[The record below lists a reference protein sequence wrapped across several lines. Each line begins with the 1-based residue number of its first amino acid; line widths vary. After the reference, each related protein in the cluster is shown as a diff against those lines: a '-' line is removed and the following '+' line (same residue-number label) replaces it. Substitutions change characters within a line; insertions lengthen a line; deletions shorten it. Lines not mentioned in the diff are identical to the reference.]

1 MKKIGLILLILIII
15 IITPV
20 FAQDEFVF
28 DKNVDKISIPIKVIN
43 NLVFIPMKVNG
54 VELNFLLDTG
64 VEEIILFSLED
75 NPDVKFYNSE
85 KINLRGLGSKEPI
98 EGLKTTNNVLEIGG
112 LKAVNELIYV
122 ILDESFNLSS
132 QIGIPVNGIIGYQFF
147 KDNLVSIN
155 YTKKKLVV
163 SKNSEINRSKLLKRY
178 EEIPITIEKHKPYLS
193 GNVLMDDKDVPVKLL
208 IDIGNSDSIW
218 LFQNLS
224 QDINVPSRN
233 FDDFLGKGFSGDI
246 EGKRARISKFTFD
259 GYSFNSPIV
268 AFPDSSSIKSV
279 RMVQNRMGSVGG
291 GILKRF
297 SVVFDYK
304 NEKLYLKKNSDFSE
318 PFTYNKS
325 GIEIQHHGLQWVQE
339 TVKLETV
346 PISKGITFDSNG
358 EKVKD
363 NFKYKFNLKPIYEI
377 SNVRKNSPA
386 DLCGLKVGDIIISV
400 NKSPVYSYSLQKI
413 NEMFKT
419 EEDKWIYLEI
429 ERNSQVLKFAFQLQ
443 DIL

>member
-1 MKKIGLILLILIII
+1 MKKIGLILLILIIM
-15 IITPV
+15 TPV
-20 FAQDEFVF
+20 FAQDDFVF
-28 DKNVDKISIPIKVIN
+28 DKGIDKISIPIKIIN
-43 NLVFIPMKVNG
+43 NLVFIPIKVNG

-75 NPDVKFYNSE
+75 NTTIKFYNSE
-85 KINLRGLGSKEPI
+85 KINLRGLGSKESI
-98 EGLKTTNNVLEIGG
+98 EGLKTTNNILEING
-112 LKAVNELIYV
+112 LKSKNQLIYV

-147 KDNLVSIN
+147 KDHLVSIN
-155 YTKKKLVV
+155 YAKKKLMV
-163 SKNSEINRSKLLKRY
+163 SKNNDANINKIRKTY
-178 EEIPITIEKHKPYLS
+178 NEIPITIEKNKPYLS
-193 GNVLMDDKDVPVKLL
+193 ANVFIDEKNVFVKLL
-208 IDIGNSDSIW
+208 IDNGNSDSVW

-224 QDINVPSRN
+224 DDINVPSRN

-246 EGKRARISKFTFD
+246 GGKRARIKGFSFD
-259 GYSFNSPIV
+259 KYSFPLPIV

-279 RMVQNRMGSVGG
+279 RMVDNRLGSVGG

-304 NEKLYLKKNSDFSE
+304 NAKLYLRKNSDFNE

-325 GIEIQHHGLQWVQE
+325 GLEIQHHGLQWVQE
-339 TVKLETV
+339 TVKLETI
-346 PISKGITFDSNG
+346 PISGGTTFDSNR

-386 DLCGLKVGDIIISV
+386 EQCGLKVGDVIVSINRSA
-400 NKSPVYSYSLQKI
+400 VYTYSLQKI
-413 NEMFKT
+413 NEMFRF
-419 EEDKWIYLEI
+419 EDDKWINFEI
-429 ERNSQVLKFAFQLQ
+429 ERNGQVMKFKFQLL